1 MKNTFSSGN
10 NREIHGYGQQ
20 TNASCVVFSWMTLIF
35 LENLL
40 LCLTFVA
47 GYVLFKLQATH
58 GVS

>member
-35 LENLL
+35 FGEFTFMFDICCR
-40 LCLTFVA
+40 LCFV
-47 GYVLFKLQATH
+47 
-58 GVS
+58 